1 MAGGPLPTIVVVDS
15 DKSAEDQ
22 LRTMITLYRP
32 PEVEKRIMGTKAK
45 AVGAV
50 LRGRRGSRKAAGESD
65 RAGEDTLL
73 LYHSITLLLYSSIP
87 LLLYYSIPLLLY
99 YSISLFLYSAQEQV
113 SEGVG
118 GVG

>member
-1 MAGGPLPTIVVVDS
+1 MAMAGATLPTIVVVDS

-50 LRGRRGSRKAAGESD
+50 LRGRKGSRKAAGEAD
-65 RAGEDTLL
+65 RAGEDTGWLL
-73 LYHSITLLLYSSIP
+73 LYC
-87 LLLYYSIPLLLY
+87 
-99 YSISLFLYSAQEQV
+99 AQERAC
-113 SEGVG
+113 EGVG
-118 GVG
+118 AAGCRALHARRVKTE